1 MAADASAFDGR
12 PCNRARFAGGVQRII
27 LSLDRA
33 FEMRAAFDGD
43 GLVHDVTFDPR
54 GCGQADFQPAYMPI
68 TRPLTTTSSARHSPL
83 IVALSPMVRRCA
95 RMSPSSLPSI

>member
-54 GCGQADFQPAYMPI
+54 GCGQADFQPAYLADYPAI
-68 TRPLTTTSSARHSPL
+68 DDHVVGQAF
-83 IVALSPMVRRCA
+83 ALDRCA
-95 RMSPSSLPSI
+95 FTDGQKMRADVAF